1 VATRTPVADV
11 AACDLTTLLTL
22 AEEIRTERELE
33 TWTTREE
40 LMAMLIDLLHVMRVE
55 ALAGMGV
62 KSPPRPLRVPRPG
75 DRSEDDIPTVSPRQ
89 LAALTMGT

>member
-1 VATRTPVADV
+1 VATRTPVAEV

-22 AEEIRTERELE
+22 AEEIRTERELDA
-33 TWTTREE
+33 WTNREE
-40 LMAMLIDLLHVMRVE
+40 LLAMLIDLMHVMRVE

-75 DRSEDDIPTVSPRQ
+75 EGHEDQIPTVSPRQ
-89 LAALTMGT
+89 LAALTMGS